1 MGWETLRTMRD
12 LRPDIVSFCITVLLF
27 TGCSER
33 TRITT
38 QSDKALGYYTTGV
51 LQWEKFY
58 YPEAAFAFDEAI
70 RYDSNFAMAWARR
83 ALLDD
88 ALLNH
93 AKAISDISRAMSLS
107 NRVTAFERMFIQ
119 LQDCRLMYA
128 NNQAERLADSLLH
141 LYPDE
146 KEIWLIRG
154 NLYEVG
160 KNFEE
165 AIRSYQRAV
174 RIDTSYA
181 LAVMSL
187 GYAFST
193 TGDQDRAVAQMER
206 YIRLAPDAADPRAS
220 FADILLR
227 VGRYEEALE
236 QYRQSLALKPDYW
249 YSANQIGGIYMLKG
263 MLRAAEDQFHKGMA
277 SLPPSDAL
285 RATHLALDGNLNV
298 LRGLCKEAVQQ
309 YRRALELDSSN
320 SEAAYG
326 LVIALK
332 KMKDFPLAHER
343 LEAIRED
350 LTRKNL
356 LQSQYMLRYFLT
368 SSRVFLDEGKPD
380 AARSVCDSALDYS
393 TTLSRAPVFRQIAE
407 IDLYERRYEDAL
419 DACEEALR
427 MNPNHPDPLF
437 TLAKV
442 YHAKGDSLMTKEI
455 SDRLLDF
462 WKNADPDFQGLQELR
477 QVLKTTHPASAP
489 PISSL

>member
-1 MGWETLRTMRD
+1 MLLNGLFPPITTPFYPDGNVYFKKLEHNVERYSRTPIQGIVVLGSTGEAILLSDQERRDVLKAAREAAAPNKVLIAGTGIESAIETLRLTEYAA
-12 LRPDIVSFCITVLLF
+12 T
-27 TGCSER
+27 
-33 TRITT
+33 
-38 QSDKALGYYTTGV
+38 LGYDVAMVRTPHYYKGQMNRPENMLTFFRTVADRSPLPVIIYNFPQATG
-51 LQWEKFY
+51 
-58 YPEAAFAFDEAI
+58 
-70 RYDSNFAMAWARR
+70 YD
-83 ALLDD
+83 
-88 ALLNH
+88 
-93 AKAISDISRAMSLS
+93 
-107 NRVTAFERMFIQ
+107 
-119 LQDCRLMYA
+119 
-128 NNQAERLADSLLH
+128 
-141 LYPDE
+141 
-146 KEIWLIRG
+146 
-154 NLYEVG
+154 
-160 KNFEE
+160 
-165 AIRSYQRAV
+165 
-174 RIDTSYA
+174 
-181 LAVMSL
+181 
-187 GYAFST
+187 
-193 TGDQDRAVAQMER
+193 
-206 YIRLAPDAADPRAS
+206 
-220 FADILLR
+220 
-227 VGRYEEALE
+227 
-236 QYRQSLALKPDYW
+236 
-249 YSANQIGGIYMLKG
+249 
-263 MLRAAEDQFHKGMA
+263 
-277 SLPPSDAL
+277 
-285 RATHLALDGNLNV
+285 
-298 LRGLCKEAVQQ
+298 EAVQQ